1 MKLPLIKKL
10 FLSLIILVIIIFAI
24 CIIVLYPT
32 IKTIISLGSE
42 ITEIQQEVE
51 EKYDLSKKLRRSLQ
65 EIDQV
70 EKNTNQY
77 AKAYIKRGDELSII
91 TALENMATE
100 NNIDQTINITF
111 IENQPTDK
119 NALAQYYKISFVNNG
134 YFSDQI
140 SYLDSLNKLPYY
152 LIIQNINLEKRNKK
166 SGEIN
171 PLTLTFEARIY
182 VENK

>member
-1 MKLPLIKKL
+1 MKLPLVKKL
-10 FLSLIILVIIIFAI
+10 LISLIILVIIILGI
-24 CIIVLYPT
+24 CTTILYPT
-32 IKTIISLGSE
+32 IKIIMSLGSE
-42 ITEIQQEVE
+42 ISEIQQEVE
-51 EKYDLSKKLRRSLQ
+51 EKYDLSQKLRRSLQ

-70 EKNTNQY
+70 EKNTSQY
-77 AKAYIKRGDELSII
+77 AKAYIRRGDELSII
-91 TALENMATE
+91 TALENMAIE

-111 IENQPTDK
+111 VENQPTDK
-119 NALAQYYKISFVNNG
+119 NALAQYYRISFVNNG

-166 SGEIN
+166 AGEIN
-171 PLTLTFEARIY
+171 SLTLTFEARIY